1 MSRLSQLHTT
11 AAPAATN
18 ITTVFQTTTLVIMG
32 VDIETL
38 QAGDGSSFPRPG
50 QKVQC
55 HYVLTLTN
63 GTKVDSSRDRG
74 QPFAFTLGRGEVCIT
89 FNTRLSNY
97 TVVLQTLEQYNKCKI
112 YLFIF
117 SYYIN
122 FYRLSNY
129 RTML

>member
-1 MSRLSQLHTT
+1 
-11 AAPAATN
+11 
-18 ITTVFQTTTLVIMG
+18 MG

-74 QPFAFTLGRGEVCIT
+74 QPFAFTLGRGEVCIA

-97 TVVLQTLEQYNKCKI
+97 TIVLQTLEYNTTNVN
-112 YLFIF
+112 YIF
-117 SYYIN
+117 HFFTSY
-122 FYRLSNY
+122 
-129 RTML
+129 